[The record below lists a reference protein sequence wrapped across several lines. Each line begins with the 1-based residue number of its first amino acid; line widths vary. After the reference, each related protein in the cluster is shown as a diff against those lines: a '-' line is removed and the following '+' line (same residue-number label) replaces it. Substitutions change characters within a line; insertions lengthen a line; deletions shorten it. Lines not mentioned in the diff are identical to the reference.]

1 MPGTGEANSRG
12 RGPAAT
18 LPPTERPAPGEP
30 IDDIVRNELEE
41 RLAAHLRT
49 HPELLPAQA
58 TVLVALS
65 GGPDSTALL
74 HLLHRL
80 RPAWGW
86 HIVAAHFDHGVRAGG
101 QGRVERIRERLV
113 PGDARLLVGR
123 PEQPLQRDH
132 ATLRRARY
140 DWLRSAAA
148 RVDASRIATGH
159 QRDDQA
165 ETILFRIL
173 RGTGNR
179 GLAGIPAR
187 RGMIVRP
194 LLPFARHELDGWLA
208 ARDVEPLDDPSNR
221 NPRYA
226 RTRIRHQL
234 LPALEDEVADGV
246 WAALLAVGRA
256 ATEVEG
262 AMKEVAER
270 VLASFE
276 RGAPDA
282 WPVELRAEAL
292 RLAARRRGVRLGGS
306 AARTAAEDM
315 PSLTSG
321 HGLDLGG
328 GLRLERTFDRWEVR
342 RAVERESEVADEPLH
357 IEGPASGEGPLR
369 LGGRRYRVR
378 WGAEAEPRPGRTS
391 VALHVRG
398 DHYPLSIRGWKAGD
412 RIALPGGSR
421 KLGRLMSAARVP
433 ARERTTVPIVT
444 DRDGRVLCLLREEL
458 SRRIDRDARG
468 RQANFVVEV
477 ENVEDG

>member
-1 MPGTGEANSRG
+1 M
-12 RGPAAT
+12 
-18 LPPTERPAPGEP
+18 
-30 IDDIVRNELEE
+30 
-41 RLAAHLRT
+41 
-49 HPELLPAQA
+49 
-58 TVLVALS
+58 LVALS
-65 GGPDSTALL
+65 GGPDSSALL
-74 HLLHRL
+74 HLLDRL

-86 HIVAAHFDHGVRAGG
+86 NLVAGHFDHGVRAGG
-101 QGRVERIRERLV
+101 ERRVERIRERLV
-113 PGDARLLVGR
+113 PREVRLLVGR

-140 DWLRSAAA
+140 GWLRAAAA

-187 RGMIVRP
+187 RGTFVRP
-194 LLPFARHELDGWLA
+194 LLPFARRELESWLA
-208 ARDVEPLDDPSNR
+208 ARGVEPLDDPSNR
-221 NPRYA
+221 DGRYA
-226 RTRIRHQL
+226 RTRIRHEL
-234 LPALEDEVADGV
+234 LPVLEGQTVNDVS
-246 WAALLAVGRA
+246 AALVAIGRA
-256 ATEVEG
+256 AAEVEG
-262 AMKEVAER
+262 TMQRVAER

-282 WPVELRAEAL
+282 WPAEFRAEAL
-292 RLAARRRGVRLGGS
+292 RLAARRHGVRLAGS
-306 AARTAAEDM
+306 AARAAAEDM
-315 PSLTSG
+315 LSLTSG

-342 RAVERESEVADEPLH
+342 RPGGASVGHDEPLR
-357 IEGPASGEGPLR
+357 IEGPGSGEGPLR

-378 WGAEAEPRPGRTS
+378 WGGEVEPGSPRAS
-391 VALHVRG
+391 VALHVPA
-398 DHYPLSIRGWKAGD
+398 DHYPLSIRGWRAGD

-433 ARERTTVPIVT
+433 ARERPTVPIVT

-458 SRRIDRDARG
+458 SHRIDRDARE